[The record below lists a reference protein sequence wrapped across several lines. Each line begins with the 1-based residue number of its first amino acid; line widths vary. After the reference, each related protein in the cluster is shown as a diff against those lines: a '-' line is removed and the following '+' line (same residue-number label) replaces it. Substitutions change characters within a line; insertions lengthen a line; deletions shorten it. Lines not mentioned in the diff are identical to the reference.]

1 MKGRGSR
8 QLRHNE
14 RQRFEVAMEAARIIS
29 VEGQRNYL
37 AAKQKA
43 ALRLG
48 VTNRQALPSNS
59 EVEMALKEWQRLYG
73 GEELMAH
80 LTFLRELALEA
91 MAFLKDFRPRLVG
104 PVLEGTADQFSRVCL
119 HIFADDPDAPVH
131 FLMERGLRF
140 DQERRRIRW
149 HRGES
154 LDIDVLVLEKDGE
167 LIELSVMVGPDAKQ
181 APPSPIDGRAMARA
195 SYAELEHL
203 LKTEQSHLNPF

>member
-43 ALRLG
+43 AHRLG
-48 VTNRQALPSNS
+48 VTNRQALPSNT
-59 EVEMALKEWQRLYG
+59 EIEMALKEWQRLYG
-73 GEELMAH
+73 GEELSLH
-80 LTFLRELALEA
+80 LKHLRELALEA

-104 PVLEGTADQFSRVCL
+104 PVLEGTADEFSRICL
-119 HIFADDPDAPVH
+119 HLFTDDPDAPVH
-131 FLMERGLRF
+131 FLMEHGVRF
-140 DQERRRIRW
+140 EQERRRIRW

-181 APPSPIDGRAMARA
+181 APPSPIDGKAMARA
-195 SYAELEHL
+195 SCSELKQIIEAD
-203 LKTEQSHLNPF
+203 QSH